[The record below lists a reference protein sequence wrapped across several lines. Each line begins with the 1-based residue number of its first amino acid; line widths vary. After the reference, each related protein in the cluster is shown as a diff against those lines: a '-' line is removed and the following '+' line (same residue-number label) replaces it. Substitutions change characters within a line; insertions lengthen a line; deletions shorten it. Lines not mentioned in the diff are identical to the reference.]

1 MFSLVIKLEQKL
13 EELKDMLATI
23 PIGDFVDIEER
34 GLGIKRKV
42 QNPLN
47 YFLYKIFKGIGERI
61 LKSLER
67 SFNRLRER
75 ISSELEEVLPKLI
88 EIAADSKSVPA
99 DKATEFLPHITK
111 AISTFNS
118 FKKHLERIDYFDDKE
133 IKNKY
138 TAILD
143 NLYLIEGRLAKK
155 AYSNKSKSVTE
166 QELKNALS
174 LASKES
180 IGRALAR
187 G

>member
-1 MFSLVIKLEQKL
+1 MLV
-13 EELKDMLATI
+13 TI
-23 PIGDFVDIEER
+23 PIGNFEDIEER
-34 GLGIKRKV
+34 GLGIKKQV
-42 QNPLN
+42 ENPYN
-47 YFLYKIFKGIGERI
+47 FFLYKIFKSIGERI

-67 SFNRLRER
+67 SINRIRER
-75 ISSELEEVLPKLI
+75 ISIELDEVLPKLI

-99 DKATEFLPHITK
+99 DKANEFLSHITK
-111 AISTFNS
+111 AIYTFNS

-133 IKNKY
+133 IKEKY
-138 TAILD
+138 TAVLD

-174 LASKES
+174 LTSREA